1 MNNTINIK
9 SRDLPV
15 FSIVITVWHKRR
27 EFSILIDSVESVL
40 PRRNA
45 TCKLFVW
52 MRTQKKIPRT
62 KSTEFTYDLKKLRL
76 SASSSLQLFN
86 VFRHRD
92 TNLFRRVKT
101 SYSLFCCCRN
111 KCLSICST
119 PRQNKKIWLLLL
131 SFCHC
136 RFYWS
141 RLIFW

>member
-62 KSTEFTYDLKKLRL
+62 KSTGFTYVRLEKALFVGVFKSSTFLDTETQIFFAGSKQVTLCFVVVEISVFLFVLR
-76 SASSSLQLFN
+76 Q
-86 VFRHRD
+86 D
-92 TNLFRRVKT
+92 K
-101 SYSLFCCCRN
+101 
-111 KCLSICST
+111 
-119 PRQNKKIWLLLL
+119 NKKIWLLLL